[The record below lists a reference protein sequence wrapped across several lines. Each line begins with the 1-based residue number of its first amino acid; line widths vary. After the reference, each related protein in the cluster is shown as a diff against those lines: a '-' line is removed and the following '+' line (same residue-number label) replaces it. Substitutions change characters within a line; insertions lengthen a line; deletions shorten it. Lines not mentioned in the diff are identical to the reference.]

1 MKKLRLLGGFYRKN
15 WISCLVL
22 TAILTFALFQM
33 AGFLGTVRYMSYAKS
48 FWKDSQAGNSLYYM
62 PTAFESEDP
71 RSGVAKFDLEAQNFP
86 AVDSVLC
93 LRSTTGKLLGKYI
106 NVVICDDA
114 YLSTFRPV
122 DVGRWLDEAGTSET
136 DTVVCGYLF
145 DDVSL
150 GETVTVDFGWEDP
163 KPVTFTVTGKKLEPA
178 YLPSLGAASAN
189 VSAIDLLDQGHNMLL
204 LRESSF
210 TQELV
215 EEGGYHQNCLVK
227 LHADAAPEQVAQVE
241 EYLISKG
248 SFITSEELLQNTD
261 RAIAA
266 EMRRNL
272 PLPLFLLVV
281 SFVSL
286 LSVSILLVQKTL
298 PEHGVYRLCGCSRRE
313 SFSMLLLGIGLMGFV
328 GGGLV
333 MGYVVLCPWLAAQE
347 WIVQENTI
355 LDARLLPWLASFTLI
370 CSGVPALLCWL
381 QMRKFTPVEHYRR
394 ELQ

>member
-1 MKKLRLLGGFYRKN
+1 MKKLRLLAGFYRKN

-33 AGFLGTVRYMSYAKS
+33 AGFLGTLRYMHYAKD
-48 FWKDSQAGNSLYYM
+48 FWQSSHVENSLYYM

-122 DVGRWLDEAGTSET
+122 DVGRWLDEDGTADT
-136 DTVVCGYLF
+136 DAVVCGYLF

-150 GETVTVDFGWEDP
+150 GETVTVDFGWEEP

-189 VSAIDLLDQGHNMLL
+189 VSAIDLLEQGHNMILV
-204 LRESSF
+204 RESSF

-227 LHADAAPEQVAQVE
+227 LHADATSEQVAQVE
-241 EYLISKG
+241 EYLVSKG

-328 GGGLV
+328 GGGLD

-370 CSGVPALLCWL
+370 CSGVPVLLCWL

>member
-1 MKKLRLLGGFYRKN
+1 M
-15 WISCLVL
+15 
-22 TAILTFALFQM
+22 
-33 AGFLGTVRYMSYAKS
+33 
-48 FWKDSQAGNSLYYM
+48 
-62 PTAFESEDP
+62 
-71 RSGVAKFDLEAQNFP
+71 
-86 AVDSVLC
+86 
-93 LRSTTGKLLGKYI
+93 
-106 NVVICDDA
+106 
-114 YLSTFRPV
+114 
-122 DVGRWLDEAGTSET
+122 
-136 DTVVCGYLF
+136 
-145 DDVSL
+145 
-150 GETVTVDFGWEDP
+150 DFGWEEP

-189 VSAIDLLDQGHNMLL
+189 VSAIDLLEQGHNMLL

-281 SFVSL
+281 SFFSL

-298 PEHGVYRLCGCSRRE
+298 PEHGVYRPLRMQPPGELLHVTAGNRLDGVRWRRPCH
-313 SFSMLLLGIGLMGFV
+313 G
-328 GGGLV
+328 
-333 MGYVVLCPWLAAQE
+333 
-347 WIVQENTI
+347 
-355 LDARLLPWLASFTLI
+355 I
-370 CSGVPALLCWL
+370 CSPLPLAGSSGDGSS
-381 QMRKFTPVEHYRR
+381 RKIPYWTPGYCPGSLR
-394 ELQ
+394 LP

>member
-1 MKKLRLLGGFYRKN
+1 MKKLRLLAGFYRNN

-33 AGFLGTVRYMSYAKS
+33 AGFLGTLRYMHYAKD
-48 FWKDSQAGNSLYYM
+48 FWQSSHVENSLYYM

-71 RSGVAKFDLEAQNFP
+71 RSGAAKLDLEAQNFP
-86 AVDSVLC
+86 AVESVLC
-93 LRSTTGKLLGKYI
+93 LRYTTGKLLGKYI

-122 DVGRWLDEAGTSET
+122 DVGRWLDEDGTADT
-136 DTVVCGYLF
+136 DAVVCGYLF

-150 GETVTVDFGWEDP
+150 GETVTMDFGWEEP

-189 VSAIDLLDQGHNMLL
+189 VSAIDLLEQGHNMLL
-204 LRESSF
+204 LRESSL
-210 TQELV
+210 TQGLV

-227 LHADAAPEQVAQVE
+227 LHADATSEQVAQVE
-241 EYLISKG
+241 EYLISRG

-261 RAIAA
+261 RAITA

-370 CSGVPALLCWL
+370 CSGVPVLLCWL

>member
-1 MKKLRLLGGFYRKN
+1 MKKLRLLAGFYRNN

-33 AGFLGTVRYMSYAKS
+33 AGFLGTLRYMHYAKD
-48 FWKDSQAGNSLYYM
+48 FWQSSHVENSLYYM

-71 RSGVAKFDLEAQNFP
+71 RSGAAKLDLEAQNFP

-122 DVGRWLDEAGTSET
+122 DVGRWLDEDGTADT
-136 DTVVCGYLF
+136 DAVVCGYLF

-150 GETVTVDFGWEDP
+150 GETVTMDFGWEEP

-189 VSAIDLLDQGHNMLL
+189 VSAIDLLEQGHNMLL

-313 SFSMLLLGIGLMGFV
+313 SFSMLLLGIGLMGFRWRRLSLWDMWPFAP
-328 GGGLV
+328 GWQLRNGSSRKIPYWTPGC
-333 MGYVVLCPWLAAQE
+333 CPGSL
-347 WIVQENTI
+347 
-355 LDARLLPWLASFTLI
+355 RLP
-370 CSGVPALLCWL
+370 
-381 QMRKFTPVEHYRR
+381 
-394 ELQ
+394 